1 MSPYGAIDEG
11 FNKGPLSILLEVI
24 YITIL
29 KLFYLLK
36 AVYKANLVST
46 TSASAID

>member
-1 MSPYGAIDEG
+1 MKVLIKD
-11 FNKGPLSILLEVI
+11 LSILLKVI

-36 AVYKANLVST
+36 AIYK
-46 TSASAID
+46 IDLINTVFTPAVD

>member
-1 MSPYGAIDEG
+1 MDKG

-46 TSASAID
+46 AFTPTVD